1 MRPTYY
7 ALATHKICFLEACKD
22 NEFYTE
28 LSLLCYYCVELS
40 LKSVLE
46 LVEPT
51 ADRFLETKSLDYVY
65 ARLRKNMVDL
75 GIDVNK
81 LSKLQTIYVT
91 AQTPTNA
98 YRVVFDEEYTEYL
111 QFVYNVISRV
121 NAWRVFM
128 NLPVEEF
135 EYCEMR

>member
-1 MRPTYY
+1 MRPTFY

-98 YRVVFDEEYTEYL
+98 YRVVGDKEYTEYL
-111 QFVYNVISRV
+111 LFVYDVITRV